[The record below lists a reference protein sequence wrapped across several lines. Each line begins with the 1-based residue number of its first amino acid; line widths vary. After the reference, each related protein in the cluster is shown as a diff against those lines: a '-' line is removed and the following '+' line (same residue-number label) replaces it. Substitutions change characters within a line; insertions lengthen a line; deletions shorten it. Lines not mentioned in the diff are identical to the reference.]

1 MLHMFKSNCIFETKE
16 INLNL
21 KFETNLPANLADEEE
36 NDFDETVRELLRMVI
51 FYLLQMALISN
62 FFFAGGVIFTTFF
75 CVLRTTMHM
84 I

>member
-1 MLHMFKSNCIFETKE
+1 MFKSNCIFETKE

-51 FYLLQMALISN
+51 FYLLQMALISK
-62 FFFAGGVIFTTFF
+62 FFFLGGV
-75 CVLRTTMHM
+75 
-84 I
+84 